1 MLSGKHGGGA
11 LKVLERTIAIVG
23 WPFAGLAIAH
33 GIWGYAPAAYAA
45 FGIMGLIVG
54 LTIPSMLQKDG

>member
-1 MLSGKHGGGA
+1 M
-11 LKVLERTIAIVG
+11 KVLERTIAIVG